1 MESTSDTTILA
12 WKFDHVDRNKDMVL
26 QRNETNILKNLVKQQ
41 IQPRSCAKNFIASC
55 SNGDQQISK
64 SEWLDCLRVSSD
76 VNRESTKMK
85 LFSIKKSPQVTSTFF
100 SQNQTKSHS
109 YHLFRFSIYF
119 SERCMRVIIFKN
131 HTFIFKFE

>member
-85 LFSIKKSPQVTSTFF
+85 LFSIKKMSP
-100 SQNQTKSHS
+100 SH
-109 YHLFRFSIYF
+109 
-119 SERCMRVIIFKN
+119 
-131 HTFIFKFE
+131 